1 MSDKTLH
8 PEQELPSKQVTFDE
22 HSMPMTDERDTRLV
36 DQPRN
41 DVEEPCE
48 HCHCPECKHK
58 QVCCWCDFAEREFD
72 EGPEPD
78 DLTGGV

>member
-8 PEQELPSKQVTFDE
+8 PEQELPSKQVTFD
-22 HSMPMTDERDTRLV
+22 D
-36 DQPRN
+36 
-41 DVEEPCE
+41 CE

-78 DLTGGV
+78 QV